1 MTKVQIQMQLQMQIQ
16 LQIQMLILMLML
28 MLMLTLML
36 MLMLMLMLIHL
47 HLRIHTEI
55 RVQMGIRF
63 PMKIQEHHGHLERF
77 ELPSIVFSTRL
88 VRPSQSSAC
97 LRLPDKDSDKKIRVR
112 TAQSHSKSE
121 NYGTLPARFHGHAH
135 QYRSDL
141 EQKGA
146 DSLATWKAQ

>member
-16 LQIQMLILMLML
+16 LQIQMLMMMVMLML
-28 MLMLTLML
+28 MLMV
-36 MLMLMLMLIHL
+36 IHL

-55 RVQMGIRF
+55 RVQMGISF
-63 PMKIQEHHGHLERF
+63 QMKIQEHHGHLERF

-121 NYGTLPARFHGHAH
+121 NYGTLPARFHGHVH